1 MTRRVPPLIRST
13 SRKRS
18 SAMPHLN
25 LTRSLCNVR
34 ASDSRGGARG
44 TGVKAMAALTGL
56 GAMLSGCINIQAP
69 DKPIVIQLDINIRAE
84 VLYALA
90 EDAAN
95 TIDENADIF

>member
-1 MTRRVPPLIRST
+1 MT
-13 SRKRS
+13 S
-18 SAMPHLN
+18 SK
-25 LTRSLCNVR
+25 LTK
-34 ASDSRGGARG
+34 AHPGARATLNRVISGG
-44 TGVKAMAALTGL
+44 TGVKAMAGLTGL
-56 GAMLSGCINIQAP
+56 AAMLSGCINIQAP